1 MSCVRVFDLPASET
15 RAEELRKITE
25 KPDFWGS
32 EGSQDVT
39 RELSRLQNKLDKVS
53 EMSGELDEISAI
65 AEILAEEADAE
76 LEEEFYARAEKLSKT
91 IEDYQ
96 TFVLLDGEYDAGDA
110 IMTIHAGA
118 GGLDS
123 QDWAQMLCRMYM
135 RWTETRGYAV
145 KVIDELPDQEAG
157 IKSVTFSVSGDYAY
171 GYLKGEQGV
180 HRLVRISPFDSAKR
194 RHTSFASVEVVP
206 VLPESVQ
213 IEIRPEDL
221 KMDTFRSSGAGG
233 QYVNMTDSAV
243 RITHIPTGI
252 IVSCQTERS
261 QHMNRATAMQVLRSK
276 LFERMMRERQEQL
289 DSIQGEKRSIA
300 WGSQIRSYTL
310 QPFQLVKDH
319 RSGCEIGNVQAVLDG
334 SIDELIIA
342 YKARTRSTAMSG
354 RICAACC
361 PLSTSSSPPPSS
373 PTRRRTSSAAVRRTG
388 S

>member
-1 MSCVRVFDLPASET
+1 MLIAQKSTPDLAEADDRELEKEFYS
-15 RAEELRKITE
+15 RSEEL
-25 KPDFWGS
+25 
-32 EGSQDVT
+32 
-39 RELSRLQNKLDKVS
+39 
-53 EMSGELDEISAI
+53 
-65 AEILAEEADAE
+65 
-76 LEEEFYARAEKLSKT
+76 ART
-91 IEDYQ
+91 IEEYQ
-96 TFVLLDGEYDAGDA
+96 ILVLLDGEYDAGDA
-110 IMTIHAGA
+110 IMTVHAGA

-123 QDWAQMLCRMYM
+123 QDWAQMLYRMYM
-135 RWTETRGYAV
+135 RWAEDHRYTV
-145 KVIDELPDQEAG
+145 KLIDELRDQEAG
-157 IKSVTFSVSGDYAY
+157 IKSVTISISGDYAY

-194 RHTSFASVEVVP
+194 RHTSFASVEVMP
-206 VLPESVQ
+206 VLPESVE

-243 RITHIPTGI
+243 RITHVPSRI

-276 LFERMMRERQEQL
+276 LFERTLRERQEQL

-334 SIDELIIA
+334 SLDELI
-342 YKARTRSTAMSG
+342 MSYL
-354 RICAACC
+354 RF
-361 PLSTSSSPPPSS
+361 LKNDK
-373 PTRRRTSSAAVRRTG
+373 
-388 S
+388 

>member
-1 MSCVRVFDLPASET
+1 MRGEF
-15 RAEELRKITE
+15 EEIE
-25 KPDFWGS
+25 
-32 EGSQDVT
+32 
-39 RELSRLQNKLDKVS
+39 
-53 EMSGELDEISAI
+53 AI
-65 AEILAEEADAE
+65 AEILAEADDRE
-76 LEEEFYARAEKLSKT
+76 LEKEFYSRSEELART
-91 IEDYQ
+91 IEEYQ
-96 TFVLLDGEYDAGDA
+96 ILVLLDGEYDAGDA
-110 IMTIHAGA
+110 IMTVHAGA

-123 QDWAQMLCRMYM
+123 QDWAQMLYRMYM
-135 RWTETRGYAV
+135 RWAEDHRYTV
-145 KVIDELPDQEAG
+145 KLIDELRDQEAG
-157 IKSVTFSVSGDYAY
+157 IKSVTISISGDYAY

-194 RHTSFASVEVVP
+194 RHTSFASVEVMP
-206 VLPESVQ
+206 VLPESVE

-243 RITHIPTGI
+243 RITHVPSGI

-276 LFERMMRERQEQL
+276 LFERTLRERQEQL

-334 SIDELIIA
+334 SLDELI
-342 YKARTRSTAMSG
+342 MSYL
-354 RICAACC
+354 RF
-361 PLSTSSSPPPSS
+361 LKNDK
-373 PTRRRTSSAAVRRTG
+373 
-388 S
+388 

>member
-1 MSCVRVFDLPASET
+1 
-15 RAEELRKITE
+15 
-25 KPDFWGS
+25 
-32 EGSQDVT
+32 
-39 RELSRLQNKLDKVS
+39 
-53 EMSGELDEISAI
+53 MSGELDEISAI

-135 RWTETRGYAV
+135 RWTENRGYTV

-157 IKSVTFSVSGDYAY
+157 IKSITFSVSGDYAY

-261 QHMNRATAMQVLRSK
+261 QHMNPRDRDAGPA
-276 LFERMMRERQEQL
+276 F
-289 DSIQGEKRSIA
+289 
-300 WGSQIRSYTL
+300 
-310 QPFQLVKDH
+310 
-319 RSGCEIGNVQAVLDG
+319 
-334 SIDELIIA
+334 
-342 YKARTRSTAMSG
+342 
-354 RICAACC
+354 
-361 PLSTSSSPPPSS
+361 
-373 PTRRRTSSAAVRRTG
+373 
-388 S
+388 

>member
-1 MSCVRVFDLPASET
+1 MNCVKVFDLPSIEAKLK
-15 RAEELRKITE
+15 ELHEVTE
-25 KPDFWGS
+25 KEDFWGS
-32 EGSQDVT
+32 PEAQEVLREFSRCQT
-39 RELSRLQNKLDKVS
+39 RLDKVAQ
-53 EMSGELDEISAI
+53 MRGEFEEIEAI
-65 AEILAEEADAE
+65 AEILAEADDRE
-76 LEEEFYARAEKLSKT
+76 LEKEFYSRSEELART
-91 IEDYQ
+91 IEEYQ
-96 TFVLLDGEYDAGDA
+96 ILVLLDGEYDAGDA
-110 IMTIHAGA
+110 IMTVHAGA

-123 QDWAQMLCRMYM
+123 QDWAQMLYRMYM
-135 RWTETRGYAV
+135 RWAEDHRYTV
-145 KVIDELPDQEAG
+145 KLIDELRDQEAG
-157 IKSVTFSVSGDYAY
+157 IKSVTISISGDYAY

-194 RHTSFASVEVVP
+194 RHTSFASVEVMP
-206 VLPESVQ
+206 VLPESVE

-243 RITHIPTGI
+243 RITHVPSGI

-276 LFERMMRERQEQL
+276 LFERTLRERQEQL

-334 SIDELIIA
+334 SLDELI
-342 YKARTRSTAMSG
+342 MSYL
-354 RICAACC
+354 RF
-361 PLSTSSSPPPSS
+361 LKNDK
-373 PTRRRTSSAAVRRTG
+373 
-388 S
+388 

>member
-1 MSCVRVFDLPASET
+1 M
-15 RAEELRKITE
+15 
-25 KPDFWGS
+25 
-32 EGSQDVT
+32 
-39 RELSRLQNKLDKVS
+39 
-53 EMSGELDEISAI
+53 
-65 AEILAEEADAE
+65 
-76 LEEEFYARAEKLSKT
+76 
-91 IEDYQ
+91 
-96 TFVLLDGEYDAGDA
+96 
-110 IMTIHAGA
+110 
-118 GGLDS
+118 
-123 QDWAQMLCRMYM
+123 
-135 RWTETRGYAV
+135 
-145 KVIDELPDQEAG
+145 
-157 IKSVTFSVSGDYAY
+157 TFSVSGDYAY

-213 IEIRPEDL
+213 IEIRPEDI

-342 YKARTRSTAMSG
+342 YLRFLKSDKKQ
-354 RICAACC
+354 
-361 PLSTSSSPPPSS
+361 
-373 PTRRRTSSAAVRRTG
+373 
-388 S
+388 

>member
-1 MSCVRVFDLPASET
+1 MSCVRAFDLPTIEK
-15 RAEELRKITE
+15 RVKELRSITE

-32 EGSQDVT
+32 EFSQEVS
-39 RELSRLQNKLDKVS
+39 REFARSQARLDKVN
-53 EMSGELDEISAI
+53 EMKNELDDISAI
-65 AEILAEEADAE
+65 TEILAEEDDAE
-76 LEEEFYARAEKLSKT
+76 LQREFYSRTEKLGKI
-91 IEDYQ
+91 IEEYQ

-110 IMTIHAGA
+110 IMAIHAGA

-123 QDWAQMLCRMYM
+123 QDWAQMLYRMYM
-135 RWTETRGYAV
+135 RWAEDHGYTI
-145 KVIDELPDQEAG
+145 KLIDELPDQEAG
-157 IKSVTFSVSGDYAY
+157 IKSVTVSISGDYAY

-194 RHTSFASVEVVP
+194 RHTSFASVEVMP
-206 VLPESVQ
+206 VLPDSVK

-261 QHMNRATAMQVLRSK
+261 QHMNRATAIQVLRSK

-289 DSIQGEKRSIA
+289 DSIQGEKRAIA

-334 SIDELIIA
+334 AIDDLIIS
-342 YKARTRSTAMSG
+342 YLRSMKNDKIS
-354 RICAACC
+354 
-361 PLSTSSSPPPSS
+361 
-373 PTRRRTSSAAVRRTG
+373 
-388 S
+388 

>member
-213 IEIRPEDL
+213 IEIRAEDL

-342 YKARTRSTAMSG
+342 YLRFLKSDKKQ
-354 RICAACC
+354 
-361 PLSTSSSPPPSS
+361 
-373 PTRRRTSSAAVRRTG
+373 
-388 S
+388 